1 MTDALGFLWG
11 GEAALPP
18 EHITTRGEV
27 LICSCFANSASR
39 ELLPVLPATAGEET
53 GMWSCF
59 QHWKWHT
66 GGNRSTAVVVPAL
79 V

>member
-1 MTDALGFLWG
+1 MKESPRHFSLSENQGGYETAFSRRWVTPCSPMTDALGFLWG

-39 ELLPVLPATAGEET
+39 ELL
-53 GMWSCF
+53 
-59 QHWKWHT
+59 QQ
-66 GGNRSTAVVVPAL
+66 
-79 V
+79 